1 MLLFCIRS
9 PSVQVLGGSR
19 CAGRCGGLLARET
32 LAQTDLYYIVVN
44 VVQHSTPT
52 GSFTNACKL
61 LPVGGALFLQGI
73 TSFQSIHPYG
83 LAVVLYSRKGRIS

>member
-61 LPVGGALFLQGI
+61 LLEELFFCKASQV
-73 TSFQSIHPYG
+73 SKASI
-83 LAVVLYSRKGRIS
+83 RMD